1 MLLPDLLPIWI
12 TDWDDVV
19 DDIKHVLKFSN
30 SELETPCA
38 FFSMV
43 RDDHSW
49 RRMLFERE
57 GWSVGW
63 SADQKW

>member
-12 TDWDDVV
+12 TDGDNVI

-30 SELETPCA
+30 SELETPLA
-38 FFSMV
+38 FFAMV
-43 RDDHSW
+43 RDDD
-49 RRMLFERE
+49 RERGMMIKRE

-63 SADQKW
+63 SAD